1 MFSKVRCSSNNSA
14 TMVAPLLWHGLTFSI
29 TRLTFA
35 STYFRNLVRL
45 AFIPS
50 ARLFAISTQNGKVF
64 ICSFVSSV
72 STISKGFANL
82 TAGLGIMLALGASS
96 KKGLL
101 AVKLVS
107 LVKTE
112 RIVNMFA
119 DQTLFSNKGFFRR
132 IELIDNLSSKTVCAL
147 GLNALVD
154 EFGAREV
161 DAPKVRRGLCAIST
175 A

>member
-14 TMVAPLLWHGLTFSI
+14 TVVAPLLWHGLTFSI

-50 ARLFAISTQNGKVF
+50 ASLFAIGTQNCKV
-64 ICSFVSSV
+64 FVSSIV
-72 STISKGFANL
+72 SAMSTTTQGF
-82 TAGLGIMLALGASS
+82 TDLASSFGTKFTLDACS
-96 KKGLL
+96 KKGLF

-107 LVKTE
+107 LIKTE
-112 RIVNMFA
+112 RIRNMFA
-119 DQTLFSNKGFFRR
+119 DKMLFSNKGFFRSF
-132 IELIDNLSSKTVCAL
+132 ELFYNLSSKRVCAL
-147 GLNALVD
+147 GLDSFKNKFRAC
-154 EFGAREV
+154 EV
-161 DAPKVRRGLCAIST
+161 FAPKVQRSRCAIST